1 MKVEKI
7 ERRKQKM
14 TLGER
19 LLAYRK
25 NINLSQDALAEK
37 IGVTRQ
43 TISKWETDQSMPDF
57 NKIQPLCE
65 VFNIT
70 TDELVKGE
78 KEENKDTPIQNNND
92 EKRNQ
97 KKALIISI
105 SVFLY
110 CIGAFSLPYMIESLK
125 YEETHAIM
133 ISTTLFT
140 IATVILVYFFISHP
154 QNKTEKI
161 KHIENKIQEANEVIN
176 ELDSIDEKTANL
188 ATKEAKTKNKTETR
202 ILQLVAMFFLLSYFV
217 VSVATEEWNVT
228 WILWI
233 VFIIVEL
240 IVKLIFDV
248 RREKNEK

>member
-1 MKVEKI
+1 
-7 ERRKQKM
+7 M

-25 NINLSQDALAEK
+25 TVHLSQDVLAEK

-43 TISKWETDQSMPDF
+43 TISKWETDQSTPDF

-65 VFNIT
+65 VFGIT
-70 TDELVKGE
+70 TDELIKGE
-78 KEENKDTPIQNNND
+78 KPENGGGTVHDHSE

-105 SVFLY
+105 SIFLY
-110 CIGAFSLPYMIESLK
+110 CIGAFSFPYMTETLK
-125 YEETHAIM
+125 YEDTHAIM

-154 QNKTEKI
+154 RTKREK
-161 KHIENKIQEANEVIN
+161 ENYLEELQEVNEVIN
-176 ELDSIDEKTANL
+176 EVEKIDGKTTNIGVRVVGA
-188 ATKEAKTKNKTETR
+188 KNKTEAR
-202 ILQLVAMFFLLSYFV
+202 ILEIIAIFFLLSYCIISF
-217 VSVATEEWNVT
+217 ATMEWHIT

-233 VFIIVEL
+233 VFVLVEL